1 MRDFDLAR
9 TTLGR
14 PPRLGA
20 LSTTGCD
27 DFDYAPGQPNLFM
40 MMSFRHF
47 LVREYGIGAGFSL
60 YRQVIAPHRHASLKR
75 LRLESHHTYCAARA
89 STFREIFPA
98 GEPIAVPPPRVIGHG
113 NHRTL
118 TNTSRSCFVACID
131 NAVVRGRS
139 SIIEAGGMALADFQ
153 GDELARIDDEME
165 FDSAVFHRDGD
176 QIWVI
181 AEERPARRMET
192 AFSLL
197 GQRTDFF
204 GDWLGESISK
214 YVAATLRGDL
224 PPVPILIDACMPR
237 THRQALEL
245 MLPGDVEIIE
255 IPAFETVQVERLWS
269 VSAVNYMAFHQQQN
283 QRFKWD
289 YFLTSPKTDVA
300 INDEMIGRVDLHL
313 GDRRGPERVFLARKA
328 FRHRKLVNHL
338 EIEAMAAEA
347 GFAVVYPEDL
357 DFIDQASLLRSARFV
372 IAPEGSAFFLAA
384 FLKPGARACLFNHQE
399 TEGMALYSG
408 WCALMDIDLTI
419 ITGPLAGPHHVP
431 QHVDYRIDTD
441 VFRRLLAEWAPDSN
455 GS

>member
-9 TTLGR
+9 MTLGR

-47 LVREYGIGAGFSL
+47 LVREYGIEAGFSL
-60 YRQVIAPHRHASLKR
+60 YRQVIAPHRQASLKP
-75 LRLESHHTYCAARA
+75 LALISHHTYCAARA

-131 NAVVRGRS
+131 DAVVRGRS

-165 FDSAVFHRDGD
+165 FDAAVFHRDGD

-181 AEERPARRMET
+181 AEDRPARRMET
-192 AFSLL
+192 AFSLM

-255 IPAFETVQVERLWS
+255 IAAFETVQVDRLWS
-269 VSAVNYMAFHQQQN
+269 VSAVNYMAFHQKQN
-283 QRFKWD
+283 ARFKWD
-289 YFLTSPKTDVA
+289 YFLAAPETDIA
-300 INDEMIGRVDLHL
+300 INGEMIGRVDLLL
-313 GDRRGPERVFLARKA
+313 GDRWSPERVFLARKA

-338 EIEAMAAEA
+338 EIEAMAVEA
-347 GFAVVYPEDL
+347 GFAIVYPEDL
-357 DFIDQASLLRSARFV
+357 DFIDQVRLFRTARFV
-372 IAPEGSAFFLAA
+372 IAPEGSALFLGV
-384 FLKPGARACLFNHQE
+384 FLKRGARVCVLNHEE
-399 TEGMALYSG
+399 TEGLVLYNSG
-408 WCALMDIDLTI
+408 CDLKDIDLTL
-419 ITGPLAGPHHVP
+419 ITGPRVGSH
-431 QHVDYRIDTD
+431 QNSQDVDYRIDAD
-441 VFRRLLAEWAPDSN
+441 VFRRFLAEWASASN
-455 GS
+455 RS